1 MVGTLPLS
9 NIMPDEHA
17 VILGKQLLDL
27 VATGMYSNPLM
38 VIREYIQNATDSLD
52 QAISSKLI
60 SEKDAHIAVTVE
72 GETRNISIEDNG
84 LGVPQKGIQRTLLSI
99 GASQK
104 NQATNRGFRGIGR
117 LGGLGYCDKL
127 IFETRSSEHD
137 PVVVISWDSKS
148 IMELLSRKDIVEAK
162 EVIAKAVQIKTENQD
177 NAPSHFFRVQM
188 INVHRF
194 HQDWLMDNKKIRNYI
209 SQIAPV
215 PYDSNNFDMAVTLI
229 DYLTIIPG
237 FKHYFITLNNEPIY
251 RPYQNSFNVSQQVVD
266 SIQGIELFEILGQ
279 DNALIGRG
287 WYAKTGYLASL
298 SSTNPM
304 RGIRIR
310 QGNIEV
316 GDEYFLAE
324 QYSERRFA
332 TWHIGEI
339 HLAPSLRPNAR
350 RDGFEPGPEYERF
363 LEYAYSIGKHLS
375 RLCRESSSQRSA
387 FLSLDRKIKNVQ
399 ILLSGSI
406 VLDQDHFEI
415 LCRKIDADLLYIE
428 KAVCSIGS
436 SNGIKKRL
444 TELRC
449 DFANYRNSPPFLID
463 CLDGRSLRHQNRK
476 DLLCEICK
484 RLIADQESGKPLEQR
499 LSVILSPYLR
509 TTCKK

>member
-1 MVGTLPLS
+1 
-9 NIMPDEHA
+9 MPDEHA

-27 VATGMYSNPLM
+27 VAAGMYSNPLM

-60 SEKDAHIAVTVE
+60 SEKGARIAVTVE
-72 GETRNISIEDNG
+72 GETRTISIEDNG
-84 LGVPQKGIQRTLLSI
+84 LGVPQNGIQRTLLSI

-104 NQATNRGFRGIGR
+104 SQAINRGFRGIGR

-127 IFETRSSEHD
+127 IFETRSSEQD
-137 PVVVISWDSKS
+137 PVVVVTWDSKAV
-148 IMELLSRKDIVEAK
+148 MELLSRQDIVEAK
-162 EVIAKAVQIKTENQD
+162 EVISKAVQIKVENRD

-188 INVHRF
+188 INVQRF
-194 HQDWLMDNKKIRNYI
+194 HQDLLMDNKKIRNYI

-215 PYDSNNFDMAVTLI
+215 PYDSNSFDMAGTLI
-229 DYLTIIPG
+229 DYLNIIPG
-237 FKHYFITLNNEPIY
+237 FKYYFITLNNEPIY
-251 RPYQNSFNVSQQVVD
+251 RPYQKSFNVSQNVVD

-279 DNALIGRG
+279 DKALIGRG
-287 WYAKTGYLASL
+287 WYAKTGCFASL

-310 QGNIEV
+310 QGNIEI
-316 GDEYFLAE
+316 GDEYFLSE

-339 HLAPSLRPNAR
+339 HLASNVRPNAR

-363 LEYAYSIGKHLS
+363 LEYASSLGKHLS
-375 RLCRESSSQRSA
+375 RLCRESSSKRSA
-387 FLSLDRKIKNVQ
+387 FLSLDRKIKSVQ
-399 ILLSGSI
+399 GLLSGSI
-406 VLDQDHFEI
+406 VLDEEHFET
-415 LCRKIDADLLYIE
+415 LCRKIDAELISIE
-428 KAVCSIGS
+428 KVVCSMGS
-436 SNGIKKRL
+436 SNGLEKRFN
-444 TELRC
+444 ELRC
-449 DFANYRNSPPFLID
+449 DYANYRKNPPFLTD

-484 RLIADQESGKPLEQR
+484 RLIADQAGGKLMEQR
-499 LSVILSPYLR
+499 LSEILSPYLR
-509 TTCKK
+509 TSCRK